1 MNAPMVRSRPFRHLL
16 GLAAPSAG
24 WMALALALGVA
35 TVASGVGLVGTSA
48 WLISSAALH
57 PSIADLEVAIVGVRF
72 FGIARGVFRYLERLV
87 SHSAN
92 FKLLANL
99 RTWFYERLEPLAPA
113 RLQIYK
119 SGDLLSRAV
128 MDIDTLENFYVRVV
142 SPIIVALV
150 VTVGMSWFIG
160 GFNPLLTPI
169 LAGGLLISGIALPLF
184 IYIAGRK
191 PSRQMVTLRAEM
203 SGQMVDD
210 LLGMSDLLAYQQEPE
225 VLARLAE
232 LSKFQ
237 GRAQMRLALAGGA
250 GSALSSLLSNLTLWA
265 VLVTTIPLV
274 SSGRLDGILLAVVVL
289 LTMASFEAVQPLPQ
303 AAQNLESSLEAADRL
318 FSLADSTPAVS
329 EPPEPLAVS
338 KAPAIAI
345 AGLSFRY
352 EEGLS
357 KVLDDINLELPFGKH
372 VAVVGPSGAGK
383 STLLNLL
390 LRFWDYGEGSIL
402 LDGRELRDFSGDDV
416 RQHVS
421 VISQSTH
428 LFAATLK
435 QNLLLA
441 KPAADEAQL
450 QRVLES
456 VELSEWQ
463 ANLPEGLDTW
473 LGEGGVKM
481 SGGERQ
487 RLAIAQALLKDAP
500 ILYLDEP
507 TSNLDA
513 TTERKLLT
521 LLDEVMR
528 NKSVLWVTHRL
539 AGLEKADEIV
549 VLEGGK
555 IVERGRHADLLA
567 RQGAYAAMWLV
578 QHNILQ

>member
-1 MNAPMVRSRPFRHLL
+1 MKTLFRLL
-16 GLAAPSAG
+16 GFLRSFLDQV
-24 WMALALALGVA
+24 ALSVLLGVA
-35 TVASGVGLVGTSA
+35 TIASNIGLMGTSA
-48 WLISSAALH
+48 YLISFAALH
-57 PSIADLEVAIVGVRF
+57 PSIAYLEVAIVGVRF